1 MRNRT
6 KKISND
12 FLDLSMT
19 EFTNQYN
26 QINDEEHYGFSIDL
40 FLSEK
45 NQESFL
51 SAGELPVPTL
61 YLTWSIIYFL
71 AALSWMY
78 ILRSSK

>member
-1 MRNRT
+1 M
-6 KKISND
+6 SSD
-12 FLDLSMT
+12 FLDMSLS
-19 EFTNQYN
+19 EFANQYN
-26 QINDEEHYGFSIDL
+26 QMNDEEHYGFGMNLIL
-40 FLSEK
+40 KER
-45 NQESFL
+45 NQESYL